1 MLLYIMCSRTFA
13 DLVEAEE
20 YLALVVAAAVAEEQP
35 HAPWDRMAAAGEVVQ
50 VSRSNW
56 PVQRYSSDCPCLRCH
71 SMKVA
76 LEFVVE
82 RTAAVAIL
90 AVPVDAAASS
100 SSSDFAPERTA
111 LFVAIVAAVAVVDM
125 PWQIDSYHF
134 LYHHYQ
140 IPLPSRI
147 AVGIGR

>member
-1 MLLYIMCSRTFA
+1 MAF
-13 DLVEAEE
+13 
-20 YLALVVAAAVAEEQP
+20 VVAAEAAEESS
-35 HAPWDRMAAAGEVVQ
+35 HAPWDRMAAGEVVQ
-50 VSRSNW
+50 ASGSNW
-56 PVQRYSSDCPCLRCH
+56 PVQRYLLDCPCLRCH
-71 SMKVA
+71 SMMVA

-111 LFVAIVAAVAVVDM
+111 FVVIAVVLDDM

-140 IPLPSRI
+140 IHLPSRI